1 MKNRILSLLLALVL
15 LHSIALTVAAASPMP
30 DLSSNGSI
38 TFTMKYGNKQLDG
51 GTQNLCKVATL
62 EKGAK
67 NEYVFVLIPELKESN
82 ADMNKVTDPAVA
94 KSLLKLVDKKS
105 LSKISTPIANGQAVF
120 SDLPVG
126 LYLVWQD
133 EDDASD
139 GFSAIQPFLIS
150 VPKLQD
156 GAYVLDVVAK
166 PKVPLETEPTEPTE
180 PPPPPPPNL
189 PQTGQLNW
197 PVPVMAMM
205 GCAMFVLGLF
215 LYSGRKGTDDEA

>member
-1 MKNRILSLLLALVL
+1 M
-15 LHSIALTVAAASPMP
+15 
-30 DLSSNGSI
+30 D
-38 TFTMKYGNKQLDG
+38 
-51 GTQNLCKVATL
+51 
-62 EKGAK
+62 
-67 NEYVFVLIPELKESN
+67 
-82 ADMNKVTDPAVA
+82 KVTDPAVA

-105 LSKISTPIANGQAVF
+105 LSRITTPIAKGQAVF

-126 LYLVWQD
+126 LYLVWQN
-133 EDDASD
+133 EDDAD
-139 GFSAIQPFLIS
+139 EGFSAIQPFLIS

-156 GAYVLDVVAK
+156 GEYVLDVVAK

-197 PVPVMAMM
+197 PIPVMAMM
-205 GCAMFVLGLF
+205 GCAMFVLGVF